1 MFEPTTLPN
10 AKGGRA
16 GARDD
21 CRTGDDQ
28 ANESAEH
35 REDGNGHRLTLGQL
49 ALITI
54 PEYTLSELDVWW
66 PDTIRPML
74 LWLVLGAH
82 VAGITAILLTDRI
95 ASPRDPRVVFA
106 IAALPALL
114 ATVVSA
120 IGLASSTDIT
130 SSVEWVAG
138 LDLVLALRLDALSA
152 LLGLVVAGI
161 GVLVFVYAAGYFGPT
176 STELPR
182 FAATLS
188 AFSAS
193 MIGLVWSDSIWSLFL
208 FWELTSI
215 TSFLLV
221 GHKYVD
227 AAVQRSARRA
237 LLITASGG
245 LVLLAGLILVA
256 DGDTGIALRDLE
268 PTTGTAATVA
278 GILVLIAAATKS
290 AQIPFHVWLPGAMA
304 APTPVSAY
312 LHSATMVKAGVIAI
326 AFFAPVLGETSA
338 WQPLGIAFGLGSMI
352 WGAIGALRHVDA
364 KLILAWGTIS
374 QLGLMVTLFS
384 TGSAKATFAGL
395 SILVAHAIFK
405 AALFMVVGEIDVR
418 TGTRDVREL
427 GGLRTS
433 MPIAFWVCVVS
444 GASMAGVPPLLGFPA
459 KEAALEAALG
469 LDGWQRVVLLVGIV
483 GGSVLTVAYTTRFVV
498 TVFGPSKSGAVT
510 EVAPRRPPITAVTV
524 SLAAASL
531 AGFVALGWVGDGVRN
546 AAVLLDP
553 KTEVYSL
560 IRWPGLKTAFV
571 LSLGIIAVGAP
582 VGWFAARRTD
592 DVPRP
597 LGAEA
602 ADRVVDDVLVGARR
616 LTGRVQHGSLPVYL
630 MTAIVV
636 ASASAIP
643 FVAAIDLSVLRWT
656 DQAVVPALGVLI
668 VAGAVGTVRIPGR
681 LGAALGLGSVGFGM
695 AGIFVAQG
703 APDLALT
710 QLLVETVV
718 VVGFVIGLGHL
729 STNFPQV
736 GYVWR
741 TVRTVVALGLGAAVT
756 IGLTAT
762 ASRPS
767 GSAPVAEFVD
777 QAAEIGG
784 GNNVVNVI
792 LTDIRALDTFG
803 EVVVLVAVAVGIIA
817 LSRSGRDAADGEDV
831 DGADP
836 DLDDATQVG
845 SDVAT

>member
-1 MFEPTTLPN
+1 M
-10 AKGGRA
+10 
-16 GARDD
+16 
-21 CRTGDDQ
+21 
-28 ANESAEH
+28 
-35 REDGNGHRLTLGQL
+35 
-49 ALITI
+49 
-54 PEYTLSELDVWW
+54 V
-66 PDTIRPML
+66 

-82 VAGITAILLTDRI
+82 CAGIALILGSDRVGLGGRAVFGIAAIP
-95 ASPRDPRVVFA
+95 AA
-106 IAALPALL
+106 IAAI
-114 ATVVSA
+114 VSA
-120 IGLASSTDIT
+120 AALVRDESTT
-130 SSVEWVAG
+130 SSVDWVEG
-138 LDLVLALRLDALSA
+138 LDLVIALRLDALSA

-161 GVLVFVYAAGYFGPT
+161 GVLVFVYAAGYFTARSAG
-176 STELPR
+176 LAR

-193 MIGLVWSDSIWSLFL
+193 MIGLVWSNSIWTLFV

-221 GHKYVD
+221 GHKHVD
-227 AAVQRSARRA
+227 ESVQRSARRA

-245 LVLLAGLILVA
+245 LALLAGLLLVA

-268 PTTGTAATVA
+268 PTSGTAATVA
-278 GILVLIAAATKS
+278 GILVLVAAATKS

-312 LHSATMVKAGVIAI
+312 LHSATMVKAGVIAT
-326 AFFAPVLGETSA
+326 ALFAPVLGETPA
-338 WQPLGIAFGLGSMI
+338 WQPLGMAFGLGSMV

-384 TGSAKATFAGL
+384 TGSAKATFAGF

-427 GGLRTS
+427 GGLRRS
-433 MPIAFWVCVVS
+433 MPVAFWVCVIS

-469 LDGWQRVVLLVGIV
+469 VEGWQRVVLLIGIV

-498 TVFGPSKSGAVT
+498 TVFGPSDSGEVS
-510 EVAPRRPPITAVTV
+510 EVAPRRLPITVVTIA
-524 SLAAASL
+524 LAAASL
-531 AGFVALGWVGDGVRN
+531 VGFVLLDRVGDGVRN

-553 KTEVYSL
+553 GAEVYEL

-571 LSLGIIAVGAP
+571 LSMAIVAAGAP
-582 VGWFAARRTD
+582 LGRVLSRRTD
-592 DVPRP
+592 DEPEPV
-597 LGAEA
+597 GAEA
-602 ADRVVDDVLVGARR
+602 TDGIIDGVLSGARR
-616 LTGRVQHGSLPVYL
+616 ITGRVQHGSLPVYV

-636 ASASAIP
+636 ATAAAVP
-643 FVAAIDLSVLRWT
+643 FVAAIDLGVLRWT
-656 DQAVVPALGVLI
+656 DQAVVPALGLLI
-668 VAGAVGTVRIPGR
+668 VAGAAGTVRIPGR

-718 VVGFVIGLGHL
+718 VVAFVIGLGRL
-729 STNFPQV
+729 SPYFPQV
-736 GYVWR
+736 GSVWR
-741 TVRTVVALGLGAAVT
+741 TVRMVVAVGFGGAVSVGLAA
-756 IGLTAT
+756 A
-762 ASRPS
+762 ASRPT
-767 GSAPVAEFVD
+767 GTAPVPDLVE
-777 QAAEIGG
+777 QAVETGG

-803 EVVVLVAVAVGIIA
+803 EVIVLVTVAVGILA
-817 LSRSGRDAADGEDV
+817 LARSGRPPEDSDDPRDEIRPPDRVTRHDADGARTGRDAGV
-831 DGADP
+831 GGAEM
-836 DLDDATQVG
+836 AT
-845 SDVAT
+845 

>member
-1 MFEPTTLPN
+1 MWWVLLAHCIGIALILFADRIRL
-10 AKGGRA
+10 GGR
-16 GARDD
+16 G
-21 CRTGDDQ
+21 
-28 ANESAEH
+28 
-35 REDGNGHRLTLGQL
+35 
-49 ALITI
+49 
-54 PEYTLSELDVWW
+54 
-66 PDTIRPML
+66 
-74 LWLVLGAH
+74 
-82 VAGITAILLTDRI
+82 
-95 ASPRDPRVVFA
+95 VFA
-106 IAALPALL
+106 IAAVPAAA
-114 ATVVSA
+114 ATIVS
-120 IGLASSTDIT
+120 
-130 SSVEWVAG
+130 VAG
-138 LDLVLALRLDALSA
+138 LAADEPTTTRVAWVSGLDLDLALRLDALSS
-152 LLGLVVAGI
+152 LLGLIVAGI
-161 GVLVFVYAAGYFGPT
+161 GVLVFVYAAGYFGP
-176 STELPR
+176 SSAGLPR

-221 GHKYVD
+221 GHKHVD

-245 LVLLAGLILVA
+245 LALLAGLLIVA
-256 DGDTGIALRDLE
+256 GGDTGIALRDLE

-278 GILVLIAAATKS
+278 GILVLVAAATKS
-290 AQIPFHVWLPGAMA
+290 AQVPFHVWLPGAMA

-312 LHSATMVKAGVIAI
+312 LHSATMVKAGVIAV
-326 AFFAPVLGETSA
+326 ALFGPALGDTAA

-374 QLGLMVTLFS
+374 QLGLMIAVLS

-395 SILVAHAIFK
+395 SLLVAHAVFK

-433 MPIAFWVCVVS
+433 MPVAFWVCVLS
-444 GASMAGVPPLLGFPA
+444 GASMAGVPPMLGFPA
-459 KEAALEAALG
+459 KEAAIEAALA
-469 LDGWQRVVLLVGIV
+469 LDGWQRVVLLIGVV
-483 GGSVLTVAYTTRFVV
+483 GGSVLTVAYTMRFVV
-498 TVFGPSKSGAVT
+498 TVFGPSASGRLT
-510 EVAPRRPPITAVTV
+510 EVASRRTPITVVTAG
-524 SLAAASL
+524 LAAASFV
-531 AGFVALGWVGDGVRN
+531 GFVLLGRVGDGVRN

-553 KTEVYSL
+553 EAEVYSL

-571 LSLGIIAVGAP
+571 LSVGIIAAGAP
-582 VGWFAARRTD
+582 LGWFGARRTN

-597 LGAEA
+597 LGADA
-602 ADRVVDDVLVGARR
+602 ADRLVDDVLVGARR

-630 MTAIVV
+630 MTAVLV
-636 ASASAIP
+636 ASLSAVP
-643 FVAAIDLSVLRWT
+643 FAFAIDPGALRWT
-656 DQAVVPALGVLI
+656 DQAVVPALSILI
-668 VAGAVGTVRIPGR
+668 VAGAIGTIRIPGR

-718 VVGFVIGLGHL
+718 VVGFVIGLGRL

-741 TVRTVVALGLGAAVT
+741 SVRMVVSVGLGGAVA
-756 IGLTAT
+756 IGLAAA
-762 ASRPS
+762 ASNPS
-767 GSAPVAEFVD
+767 GTAPVAEFVE
-777 QAAEIGG
+777 QAADTGG

-803 EVVVLVAVAVGIIA
+803 EVVVVVAVAVGIIA
-817 LSRSGRDAADGEDV
+817 LARAGRTDETDADGIDA
-831 DGADP
+831 DGART
-836 DLDDATQVG
+836 DASEVM
-845 SDVAT
+845 S

>member
-1 MFEPTTLPN
+1 
-10 AKGGRA
+10 
-16 GARDD
+16 
-21 CRTGDDQ
+21 
-28 ANESAEH
+28 
-35 REDGNGHRLTLGQL
+35 
-49 ALITI
+49 
-54 PEYTLSELDVWW
+54 
-66 PDTIRPML
+66 ML
-74 LWLVLGAH
+74 LWVVLGAH
-82 VAGITAILLTDRI
+82 VAGIGLIMALGGARRRL
-95 ASPRDPRVVFA
+95 DPRLPFA
-106 IAALPALL
+106 IAAIPAAA
-114 ATVVSA
+114 ATAVSA
-120 IGLASSTDIT
+120 GGLAGEGDLSTT
-130 SSVEWVAG
+130 VRWVEG
-138 LDLVLALRLDALSA
+138 LDIVLSLRLDALSS
-152 LLGLVVAGI
+152 LLGLIVAGI
-161 GVLVFVYAAGYFGPT
+161 GVLVFVYSAGYFT
-176 STELPR
+176 SSSTGLAR

-193 MIGLVWSDSIWSLFL
+193 MIGLVWSDSIWSLFV

-221 GHKYVD
+221 GHKHVD
-227 AAVQRSARRA
+227 EAVQRAARRA

-245 LVLLAGLILVA
+245 LALLAGLLLVA
-256 DGDTGIALRDLE
+256 DGATGLALRDLQ

-278 GILVLIAAATKS
+278 AILVLVAAATKS

-312 LHSATMVKAGVIAI
+312 LHSATMVKAGVIAVALFGPI
-326 AFFAPVLGETSA
+326 FADTSV

-374 QLGLMVTLFS
+374 QLGLMIALLA

-427 GGLRTS
+427 GGLRRS
-433 MPIAFWVCVVS
+433 MPIAFWVCVLS

-459 KEAALEAALG
+459 KEAALEAALD
-469 LDGWQRVVLLVGIV
+469 LDGWLRVVLLVGVV

-498 TVFGPSKSGAVT
+498 TVFGPSHSGAVT
-510 EVAPRRPPITAVTV
+510 EVQPRRAPITVVT
-524 SLAAASL
+524 SLLAAASL
-531 AGFVALGWVGDGVRN
+531 AGFVALGWVGDGVRG

-553 KTEVYSL
+553 EAEVYSL

-571 LSLGIIAVGAP
+571 LSLAIIAAGAP
-582 VGWFAARRTD
+582 LGWMLGRRTE

-597 LGAEA
+597 IGADA
-602 ADRVVDDVLVGARR
+602 TDDLVDGVLTGARR

-630 MTAIVV
+630 MTAVVV
-636 ASASAIP
+636 AAAAAVP
-643 FVAAIDLSVLRWT
+643 FVAVIDLNALRWT
-656 DQAVVPALGVLI
+656 DRAVVPTLGLVI

-718 VVGFVIGLGHL
+718 VVAFVIGLGRL

-736 GYVWR
+736 GQVWR
-741 TVRTVVALGLGAAVT
+741 TTRMIVATALGGAVT
-756 IGLTAT
+756 IGLAAA
-762 ASRPS
+762 ASRS
-767 GSAPVAEFVD
+767 TGSAPVADFVD
-777 QAAEIGG
+777 EAAETGG

-792 LTDIRALDTFG
+792 LTDMRALDTFG
-803 EVVVLVAVAVGIIA
+803 EVVVLVAVATGIIA
-817 LSRSGRDAADGEDV
+817 LSRPSRSPDDDEDESVETVADEV
-831 DGADP
+831 
-836 DLDDATQVG
+836 
-845 SDVAT
+845 SS

>member
-1 MFEPTTLPN
+1 M
-10 AKGGRA
+10 
-16 GARDD
+16 
-21 CRTGDDQ
+21 
-28 ANESAEH
+28 
-35 REDGNGHRLTLGQL
+35 
-49 ALITI
+49 
-54 PEYTLSELDVWW
+54 V
-66 PDTIRPML
+66 

-82 VAGITAILLTDRI
+82 VAGIAAILFVGHTRQRI
-95 ASPRDPRVVFA
+95 DPRAVFA
-106 IAALPALL
+106 VAALPALF
-114 ATVVSA
+114 ATVVS
-120 IGLASSTDIT
+120 IVGLSRSSDIT
-130 SSVEWVAG
+130 SRVEWVEG

-152 LLGLVVAGI
+152 LLGLIVAGI
-161 GVLVFVYAAGYFGPT
+161 GVLVFVYSAGYFGP
-176 STELPR
+176 SSPGLAR

-227 AAVQRSARRA
+227 ESVQLSARRA

-245 LVLLAGLILVA
+245 LALLAGLLLVA
-256 DGDTGIALRDLE
+256 GGDTGIALRDLE
-268 PTTGTAATVA
+268 PTTGAAATLA
-278 GILVLIAAATKS
+278 GILVLVAAATKS

-312 LHSATMVKAGVIAI
+312 LHSATMVKAGVIAV
-326 AFFAPVLGETSA
+326 ALFAPILGDTPA
-338 WQPLGIAFGLGSMI
+338 WQPLGMAFGLGSMV

-374 QLGLMVTLFS
+374 QLGLMIALLS

-427 GGLRTS
+427 GGLRQS
-433 MPIAFWVCVVS
+433 MPIAFWVCVLS

-459 KEAALEAALG
+459 KEAGIEAALG
-469 LDGWQRVVLLVGIV
+469 LDGWQRVVLLIGIV

-498 TVFGPSKSGAVT
+498 AVFGPSASGDVT
-510 EVAPRRPPITAVTV
+510 EVAPRRLPITVVTV
-524 SLAAASL
+524 ALAAASL
-531 AGFVALGWVGDGVRN
+531 AGFVALGWVGDVVRN

-571 LSLGIIAVGAP
+571 LSIGIIAAGAP
-582 VGWFAARRTD
+582 LGWFLARRTD

-597 LGAEA
+597 LGADM
-602 ADRVVDDVLVGARR
+602 ADRMVDDVLTGARR
-616 LTGRVQHGSLPVYL
+616 MTGRVQHGSLPVYL

-636 ASASAIP
+636 ASAAAVP
-643 FVAAIDLSVLRWT
+643 FVTAIDLSMLRWT
-656 DQAVVPALGVLI
+656 DQAVVPALGILI

-718 VVGFVIGLGHL
+718 VVAFVIGLGRL
-729 STNFPQV
+729 SPNFPQV
-736 GYVWR
+736 SYVWR
-741 TVRTVVALGLGAAVT
+741 TVRTVVAIGLGAAVS
-756 IGLTAT
+756 IGLAAA

-767 GSAPVAEFVD
+767 GTAPVADFVE
-777 QAAEIGG
+777 QAAETGG

-792 LTDIRALDTFG
+792 LTDMRALDTFG

-817 LSRSGRDAADGEDV
+817 LSRAGRPGEEDGDDIDEV
-831 DGADP
+831 D
-836 DLDDATQVG
+836 
-845 SDVAT
+845 DVAPLATPVGRKDVVT